1 MLIIGFIMDNQNA
14 ISHHTHSPF
23 SENNHQIIPDLP
35 SLTPSSPKTVKCQ
48 FTGNASEYFKIWISN
63 LFLTIITLS
72 FYAPWAK
79 VRRLRYFY
87 GNTHLENFK
96 FDFTAS
102 PKGILIGRIIAVVLL
117 LFVSFISAIDP
128 TYSLIIYLISSIA
141 VPWVIYASLR
151 FMARNTKYGN
161 SRFMFNSSTL
171 QAYKTLF
178 LCVVVTFVSFGLL
191 YPLALYWYQKYKINH
206 LQIGH
211 WKFHLNTRAGGF
223 FKAIILPM
231 IFAILAI
238 IALQIVLF
246 VSTDAIAVNEVDFT
260 IMGTLIALFY
270 GFIYLFIAPLMRG
283 YLFKATWSS
292 VSVGNN
298 YITNN
303 INPFKFAW
311 ILISNYIAIILS
323 FGLLSAWASVRF
335 YRYKIESL
343 EIILFDNPEQ
353 LSNIAQQE
361 NSSLAEEISDVF
373 DIDVSL

>member
-1 MLIIGFIMDNQNA
+1 MDNQNA

-35 SLTPSSPKTVKCQ
+35 PLTPSSPKTVKCQ

-117 LFVSFISAIDP
+117 LFVSFISAIDT

-161 SRFMFNSSTL
+161 SRFIFNSSTGK
-171 QAYKTLF
+171 AYKTFF
-178 LCVVVTFVSFGLL
+178 LCTVVSLVSFGLL
-191 YPLALYWYQKYKINH
+191 YPLVLYWYQKYKIDH
-206 LQIGH
+206 LQIGD
-211 WKFHLNTRAGGF
+211 WKFHLNTGAGSF
-223 FKAIILPM
+223 FKAIILPV
-231 IFAILAI
+231 IFAIIGFVIFQI
-238 IALQIVLF
+238 ILF
-246 VSTDAIAVNEVDFT
+246 ASMETFLMDNEMSFA

-343 EIILFDNPEQ
+343 EIILFDNPEK